1 MPPTHPG
8 RWAWP
13 GLVLAV
19 GVAGMGA
26 VWVAASV
33 LSGRPCSWL
42 GLVAAVDMALLLR
55 LTGAPG
61 GRTRVIAAVLA
72 TLAAIVLSRW
82 LIVATQ
88 LGVLLGMPPLASA
101 LRLGP
106 ALAWELNQLALDRVD
121 WVLLL
126 SSLPLAAILAEQAPA
141 PVAPPVSGRRPA
153 P

>member
-8 RWAWP
+8 RWAWSA
-13 GLVLAV
+13 LVLAV

-55 LTGAPG
+55 LAGAPG
-61 GRTRVIAAVLA
+61 GWPRVLAAVLA
-72 TLAAIVLSRW
+72 TVAAIVLSRW

-88 LGVLLGMPPLASA
+88 LGVTLGLPPLASA

-106 ALAWELNQLALDRVD
+106 NLAWELNRLALDRVD

-126 SSLPLAAILAEQAPA
+126 ASAPLAAILAQPA
-141 PVAPPVSGRRPA
+141 PPAAAPVSGPRPA